1 MIIPEQQASLIGC
14 AVIFPR
20 SQHQMAGTETIIV
33 LAKVLLLCD
42 CVYKSDTFHQRF
54 NGVDDADVHT
64 EKG

>member
-1 MIIPEQQASLIGC
+1 
-14 AVIFPR
+14 
-20 SQHQMAGTETIIV
+20 MAGTETIIV